1 MMTGFIQMAAD
12 TFTESLLVAGFR
24 PIVESQL
31 NGLWQSLLLVAVIW
45 LVLRYARRISAATR
59 HTIWAATLAAAVA
72 IPFLSGMLASPVV
85 QIEPSVSIESSVAIE
100 PSMPIESPVPVE
112 SSVPIE
118 SPVPVESSVP
128 MLEPTAVNP
137 SSHVVASR
145 SAVVGT
151 GTRANAKP
159 QHRDPKPGT
168 LRAVGGAK
176 ASGTMET
183 AEPAELSG
191 LQRDTQPLLT
201 VRNGLWLWLA
211 IMIWAAL
218 AVARSVALMRGIIG
232 MLAIKRR
239 CRILADAPAHRVRA
253 WSHQMGIRR
262 DVRLAVSDEMA
273 SPAVLGLIRPVIV
286 FPERILSGLSGE
298 EFKQIS
304 LHELAHI
311 QRYDDWVFL
320 GQKVLEALLF
330 FNPAVLI
337 ASRQMTLDREIA
349 CDDWVVAFDA
359 QPRGYASCLSRLV
372 TRRSHSG
379 SVLPVPGAALSKKQI
394 IRRVQMLLDR
404 KYNANPKPSRMIGL
418 ATVGLFTLVVL
429 QAAFTHP
436 VVAVSAEPT
445 KAPAPPAEPAEVSL
459 PAQPST
465 PAPPATPT
473 HSSTWTIP
481 AEPAPAAPV
490 AEPAA
495 PPSAGIWS
503 VPAPATG
510 PAPAATPAVPAAP
523 APEARSSRTMIWAQ
537 SDPLPDTE
545 ERMREAEKR
554 LRESEKRLQ
563 KDLEDLGD
571 IDYDGTLSINRDD
584 GEFTW
589 IWNKGRH
596 RVHIEAEGTIAFN
609 AAGDGI
615 ESISDDGFFLI
626 EEREGRDLRGVEIM
640 PGREGGIEYYYF
652 EGRDWKEFDASAQ
665 RWLKELLPDIMR
677 RTGLGADTRVTAI
690 LAESG
695 PDGVLREIS
704 RIESD
709 YVKRIYFEELVKQG
723 DLDADHVR
731 KMFRQVG
738 REMDSDYEKA
748 ELLIKYARYTDQD
761 TATQDAFIEAVGSLD
776 SDYEIRRVLSAMGT
790 KDDLEEGHAEAVLKL
805 AMMMDSDYEKAEL
818 LLELADHS
826 RDREVTRDLY
836 MQAVAMIDSDY
847 EKRRVLEAL
856 LMPRDADP
864 QFVAQVLDLAT
875 TLDSD
880 WERAELLIRMSDYV
894 VENNELLAAYV
905 AAAEQIDS
913 DYEKR
918 RVISEVALHDGVSE
932 EVLLAMLGICED
944 IDSDYEKAEFLIE
957 HGEFF
962 MRDDAVQDQVERVVD
977 SIDSDYERDRVYAE
991 LYRLERRSKRSA
1003 ETY

>member
-1 MMTGFIQMAAD
+1 
-12 TFTESLLVAGFR
+12 
-24 PIVESQL
+24 
-31 NGLWQSLLLVAVIW
+31 
-45 LVLRYARRISAATR
+45 
-59 HTIWAATLAAAVA
+59 
-72 IPFLSGMLASPVV
+72 
-85 QIEPSVSIESSVAIE
+85 
-100 PSMPIESPVPVE
+100 
-112 SSVPIE
+112 
-118 SPVPVESSVP
+118 
-128 MLEPTAVNP
+128 
-137 SSHVVASR
+137 
-145 SAVVGT
+145 
-151 GTRANAKP
+151 
-159 QHRDPKPGT
+159 
-168 LRAVGGAK
+168 
-176 ASGTMET
+176 
-183 AEPAELSG
+183 
-191 LQRDTQPLLT
+191 
-201 VRNGLWLWLA
+201 
-211 IMIWAAL
+211 
-218 AVARSVALMRGIIG
+218 
-232 MLAIKRR
+232 
-239 CRILADAPAHRVRA
+239 
-253 WSHQMGIRR
+253 
-262 DVRLAVSDEMA
+262 
-273 SPAVLGLIRPVIV
+273 
-286 FPERILSGLSGE
+286 
-298 EFKQIS
+298 
-304 LHELAHI
+304 
-311 QRYDDWVFL
+311 
-320 GQKVLEALLF
+320 
-330 FNPAVLI
+330 
-337 ASRQMTLDREIA
+337 
-349 CDDWVVAFDA
+349 
-359 QPRGYASCLSRLV
+359 
-372 TRRSHSG
+372 
-379 SVLPVPGAALSKKQI
+379 
-394 IRRVQMLLDR
+394 
-404 KYNANPKPSRMIGL
+404 
-418 ATVGLFTLVVL
+418 
-429 QAAFTHP
+429 
-436 VVAVSAEPT
+436 
-445 KAPAPPAEPAEVSL
+445 
-459 PAQPST
+459 
-465 PAPPATPT
+465 
-473 HSSTWTIP
+473 
-481 AEPAPAAPV
+481 
-490 AEPAA
+490 
-495 PPSAGIWS
+495 
-503 VPAPATG
+503 
-510 PAPAATPAVPAAP
+510 
-523 APEARSSRTMIWAQ
+523 MIWAQ

-545 ERMREAEKR
+545 ERMREAEER

-571 IDYDGTLSINRDD
+571 IDFDGTLSINRDD

-609 AAGDGI
+609 AAGDGL
-615 ESISDDGFFLI
+615 ESISDAGFFLI

-677 RTGLGADTRVTAI
+677 RTGLGADTRVKAI

-695 PDGVLREIS
+695 PDGVLREVS

-761 TATQDAFIEAVGSLD
+761 AATQDAFIEAVGSLD

-905 AAAEQIDS
+905 AAAEQLDS

-932 EVLLAMLGICED
+932 EVLLAMLAICED

-991 LYRLERRSKRSA
+991 LYRLERRGERSA